1 MKPSDTLGLA
11 LQNVR
16 RTRLRTFLSALG
28 VAIGTAAVVALV
40 AAGNG
45 FQNIAVDRASRFGS
59 LTEIIVFPEQDGGT
73 PHPITP
79 TTVASLRS
87 IPHVAS
93 VDLSLQTPPIRVQLG
108 GTSAD
113 LPSAARTPVDAGGG
127 VLSRATTM
135 PADGVL
141 LPLSLVKK
149 AGETAAS
156 VVGKPVSLIAGSS
169 VCCATDRNT
178 LTVLGPDHTFQA
190 HVAGVY
196 DDTAATASPSDRG
209 GNPSMV
215 FVTTELGANIDGAF
229 GGLTGG
235 EYIDHQGYSSALVT
249 ADDARQTSA
258 IAETIRSQRFRVQDR
273 ADLLAQ
279 VHLVFTIITAGLA
292 AVGSIALLVAA
303 IGIANTMIMTVL
315 ERTREIGIMKALGAE
330 PGAIRSLFLVESGM
344 VGILGGVAGI
354 LFAFGAVLLG
364 NVAFSRFVQNQNPG
378 NTVPDLFIVTPV
390 LIAFGLGL
398 ALAISLVG
406 GALPS
411 RRAVRLQPLDAL
423 RYE

>member
-45 FQNIAVDRASRFGS
+45 FQNIAVDRAARFGS
-59 LTEIIVFPEQDGGT
+59 LTEIIVFPEQDNGT

-87 IPHVAS
+87 IAHVAS
-93 VDLSLQTPPIRVQLG
+93 VDLSLQTPPIRVQLD

-113 LPSAARTPVDAGGG
+113 LPSGARTPVDAGGG
-127 VLSRATTM
+127 VLSRATPM

-141 LPLSLVKK
+141 LPVSFVKK
-149 AGETAAS
+149 AGETATS
-156 VVGKPVSLIAGSS
+156 VVGEPVSLIAGSS

-196 DDTAATASPSDRG
+196 DDTATATPADRG
-209 GNPSMV
+209 SNPSIV
-215 FVTTELGANIDGAF
+215 FVTAELGATIDGAF

-330 PGAIRSLFLVESGM
+330 PGAIRSLFLVESAL
-344 VGILGGVAGI
+344 VGILGGLAGV
-354 LFAFGAVLLG
+354 LFAFGSVLLG
-364 NVAFSRFVQNQNPG
+364 NAAFSRFVQNQNPG